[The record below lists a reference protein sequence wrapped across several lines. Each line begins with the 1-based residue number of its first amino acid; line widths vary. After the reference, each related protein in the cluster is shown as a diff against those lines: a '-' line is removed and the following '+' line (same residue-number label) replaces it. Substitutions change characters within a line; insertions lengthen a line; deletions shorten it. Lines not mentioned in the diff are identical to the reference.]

1 MLRRNKVRKK
11 ASFISVLVLVLL
23 FKPCFSE
30 EKDVLSFTLED
41 CIVKALKDNLNVA
54 VEVYNPELADT
65 SVTKAREFFMP
76 RLDLNYGN
84 QRRENPSFWW
94 LEQADTVINEDL
106 DYSASLIQQIPTG
119 GNFSLS
125 LSNSRSETN
134 AGFQNLNPR
143 YGSTLTLNFTQPLL
157 RNFGFTVSKREIIV
171 ARNNLDISLS
181 QFKKVLMDTIY
192 SVQEAYW
199 NLVYTIEDYKVKQQS
214 LQLARDLLAKNK
226 KEVEVGKLAEIEILN
241 AETVVAS
248 READILQAEALI
260 RRSEDVLKNLLNISE
275 EEVISPKKIVPLD
288 KPEFIRREISLKE
301 AFKKAIERSPDLKMK
316 KKNIETSEL
325 NFSVAKNQMLPGLDL
340 QFSYWSPGLS
350 GDRILYGA
358 NPFDGP
364 IGEEEGSPSD
374 SIRDAFK
381 FLYNNWTVGLTLSI
395 PLSSLTT
402 KADYARARM
411 EMEKGQI
418 ELKSLEKQV
427 FLEVKNAIRDI
438 ETNFKRVQA
447 YRLARE
453 LAEKRLEAEVKKL
466 GVGLTTNYFVL
477 QYQEEL
483 ANRSSM
489 ELLSLVDYNLALA
502 RLEKAVGE
510 SLEKRGIIISQF
522 HTQ

>member
-1 MLRRNKVRKK
+1 MRKK